1 MKELREGGGGLIS
14 SAASSFLSELL
25 RKHFIL
31 HPSQFI
37 LHPFLL
43 MLLAGDPQWQRY
55 LFLAATLF
63 LIWEIWR
70 GWNLGAVRGL
80 LRLAALFC
88 AWVGGTTA
96 AGATGTVIAFFS
108 KVPPLIAPAVAG
120 LTVAIGIYIAISML
134 AGLLFKKTEHHG
146 GVVRWGFGVGGA
158 VCGLIYGI
166 LLLWGGITM
175 IRGLGA
181 CGELRL
187 VNAGL
192 TGRSDQNERTALF
205 FLKLK
210 NSLELGATGKTL
222 KDADPLPTAF
232 YDNIVKVSMV
242 AGDQRALERFI
253 EYPETLRLLSNPHVT
268 ALLQDPAFEK
278 ASQSR
283 NILPLLRNKHVQAAM
298 EDPQFIASL
307 RAFNLTA
314 ALDYALE
321 PQAPPRAPQAPPSRR
336 SPRADAHARTNP
348 SKPSA
353 KPVPKPTATPS
364 KATRP

>member
-1 MKELREGGGGLIS
+1 
-14 SAASSFLSELL
+14 
-25 RKHFIL
+25 
-31 HPSQFI
+31 
-37 LHPFLL
+37 
-43 MLLAGDPQWQRY
+43 
-55 LFLAATLF
+55 
-63 LIWEIWR
+63 
-70 GWNLGAVRGL
+70 
-80 LRLAALFC
+80 
-88 AWVGGTTA
+88 
-96 AGATGTVIAFFS
+96 
-108 KVPPLIAPAVAG
+108 
-120 LTVAIGIYIAISML
+120 
-134 AGLLFKKTEHHG
+134 
-146 GVVRWGFGVGGA
+146 
-158 VCGLIYGI
+158 
-166 LLLWGGITM
+166 M

-192 TGRSDQNERTALF
+192 TGRSDQSERTALF

-242 AGDQRALERFI
+242 AGDQRSLERFI

-353 KPVPKPTATPS
+353 KPLPKPTATPS